1 MCSSVATNSG
11 RGQELKAIVATVG
24 GRGGVQETPVFTASP
39 VVLVRISGYRYR
51 IPLITDKEKSL
62 VGRICEKGGKIPGY
76 REP

>member
-1 MCSSVATNSG
+1 M
-11 RGQELKAIVATVG
+11 
-24 GRGGVQETPVFTASP
+24 QETPVFTASP